1 MKSLPTPRW
10 SQPKT
15 LGGLLLAV
23 ACCGLLGCGST
34 QPDTTGFQSRSS
46 AVVSDST
53 VPAAMASPSLRP
65 PLKTASAIGKPAS
78 QATSPTGRATLQ
90 TAGWSE
96 WAEGSIH
103 GPWRVAFTGYGSVQA
118 SPDGNHVLLQPAQAT
133 SAQSTHAS
141 LMISTTSYTTVRFR
155 SSTTT
160 MRQLRQGSTPN
171 PWECAWMVWH
181 YTDNTHF
188 YYLALKP
195 NGWEL
200 GKEDPAYPG
209 AQRFL
214 ATGVE
219 PTFPIGREST
229 VTITQVGP
237 TMTAAVA
244 GQVLVTFTDRQRP
257 YTSGSVGIYAED
269 ATVLVRHMT
278 VARL

>member
-1 MKSLPTPRW
+1 
-10 SQPKT
+10 
-15 LGGLLLAV
+15 
-23 ACCGLLGCGST
+23 
-34 QPDTTGFQSRSS
+34 
-46 AVVSDST
+46 
-53 VPAAMASPSLRP
+53 
-65 PLKTASAIGKPAS
+65 
-78 QATSPTGRATLQ
+78 
-90 TAGWSE
+90 
-96 WAEGSIH
+96 
-103 GPWRVAFTGYGSVQA
+103 
-118 SPDGNHVLLQPAQAT
+118 
-133 SAQSTHAS
+133 
-141 LMISTTSYTTVRFR
+141 
-155 SSTTT
+155 
-160 MRQLRQGSTPN
+160 
-171 PWECAWMVWH
+171 MVWH

-257 YTSGSVGIYAED
+257 YTSGSVGIYTED